1 MDAEAAYRRKTPR
14 SARLFALSERL
25 HPGGVSHNIRFF
37 EPYPFVAS
45 SAEGSRIR
53 DVDGNLYTDYWM
65 GHWSLVLGHSP
76 PRVRAALRAQAGRGW
91 MHGTCSEPAIRLSEV
106 LSRTVP
112 AAEKIRYTASGTE
125 AVAYAVRL
133 ARALTGNR
141 TVAKIEGGWHG
152 YGPGLVSAVNWPFD
166 EPEGAGMEAEG
177 KIVSLPYND
186 LEGSLDRLGRAGDL
200 ACIVVEPLLGGGG
213 CVPAEIDYV
222 RGMREFADKNGAM
235 LIVDEIVTGFRLRY
249 GCVHEKMGVEPD
261 LVTLGK
267 IAGGG
272 MPMGA
277 VCGRSEFMKAAD
289 ARATTREKR
298 AYVGGGTFSANPASM
313 TAGLETLRELRGKH
327 SRIDALG
334 RKTRRELASVFDGD
348 AEVTGA
354 GSLFMVHFGASGPV
368 RSAADAAACNAEAQR
383 RYHFGMIAGDGIFC
397 LPGKMGAFSTAHGE
411 RDVARLKAASER
423 FASTLKG

>member
-1 MDAEAAYRRKTPR
+1 MDAEAAYRKKTPR

-45 SAEGSRIR
+45 SARGSLIK
-53 DVDGNLYTDYWM
+53 DVDGNRYTDYWM
-65 GHWSLVLGHSP
+65 GHWSLALGHSP
-76 PRVRAALRAQAGRGW
+76 PRVRAALRAQADKGW

-106 LSRTVP
+106 LNRAVSV
-112 AAEKIRYTASGTE
+112 AEKIRYTASGTE
-125 AVAYAVRL
+125 AVAYAVRM
-133 ARALTGNR
+133 ARAITGR
-141 TVAKIEGGWHG
+141 KAVAKIEGGWHG
-152 YGPGLVSAVNWPFD
+152 YGPGLVSAVNWPFK

-177 KIVSLPYND
+177 KAVSLPYND
-186 LEGSLDRLGRAGDL
+186 LETSLDRLGRADL

-213 CVPAEIDYV
+213 CVPAEPDYMK
-222 RGMREFADKNGAM
+222 GLQEFADRNDA
-235 LIVDEIVTGFRLRY
+235 LLVLDEIVTGFRLRY
-249 GCVHEKMGVEPD
+249 GCIYEKMGLEPD

-277 VCGRSEFMKAAD
+277 VCGRAEFMKAAD
-289 ARATTREKR
+289 ARATVRKER

-327 SRIDALG
+327 AKMDALG
-334 RKTRRELASVFDGD
+334 RRARRELASVFSGN
-348 AEVTGA
+348 AEVTGT
-354 GSLFMVHFGASGPV
+354 GSLFMVHFGATGPV
-368 RSAADAAACNAEAQR
+368 RSAADAAACDVETQR
-383 RYHFGMIAGDGIFC
+383 RYHFGMIARDGIFC
-397 LPGKMGAFSTAHGE
+397 LPGKMGAFSTAHRE
-411 RDVARLKAASER
+411 QDVARLKAASER

>member
-1 MDAEAAYRRKTPR
+1 MDAEAAYRKKTPR

-45 SAEGSRIR
+45 SARGSRIK
-53 DVDGNLYTDYWM
+53 DVDGNQYTDYWM
-65 GHWSLVLGHSP
+65 GHWSLALGHSP
-76 PRVRAALRAQAGRGW
+76 PRVRAALRAQANKGW

-106 LSRTVP
+106 LNKTVP
-112 AAEKIRYTASGTE
+112 VAEKIRYTASGTE

-133 ARALTGNR
+133 ARALTGRR

-152 YGPGLVSAVNWPFD
+152 YGPGLVSAVNWPFK

-177 KIVSLPYND
+177 KTVSLPYND
-186 LEGSLDRLGRAGDL
+186 LGGSLDKLGRADL

-213 CVPAEIDYV
+213 CISAEPDYM
-222 RGMREFADKNGAM
+222 RGLQEFANKNNVL
-235 LIVDEIVTGFRLRY
+235 LILDEIVTGFRLRY
-249 GCVHEKMGVEPD
+249 GCIYEKMGIEPD

-277 VCGRSEFMKAAD
+277 VCGKSEFMKIAD
-289 ARATTREKR
+289 IRTTIRKER
-298 AYVGGGTFSANPASM
+298 AYMGGGTFSANPASM

-327 SRIDALG
+327 AKMDKLG
-334 RKTRRELASVFDGD
+334 RRARKELSAVFSGN
-348 AEVTGA
+348 AEVTGT
-354 GSLFMVHFGASGPV
+354 GSLFMVHFGATGPV
-368 RSAADAAACNAEAQR
+368 RSAADAATCDVKTQH
-383 RYHFGMIAGDGIFC
+383 RYHFGMIAEDGIFC
-397 LPGKMGAFSTAHGE
+397 LPGKMGAFSTAHKE
-411 RDVARLKAASER
+411 QDVTRLKAASEH